1 MKLVVQTLKNV
12 VREVHVDPSKDTFDD
27 LRKKVIEAFEYPEGA
42 RITLI
47 HQARI
52 INKTD
57 ALISENDR
65 IKDGDKI
72 IAMRKQEGAQK
83 AHESSAAAGPP
94 IAATAAASLPPAA
107 EPAVQ
112 QQNPSIPVEIPV
124 APPPASCESAST
136 TVPAAPGPVARA
148 AEPAPPVASPAIVMG
163 SAAEEMIN
171 NIASMGFER
180 EQVVLAMR
188 AAFNNPDRAVEY
200 LTNGIPATG
209 QQPTAVPLA
218 AGPAAAPPIDTD
230 SEEGPTEA
238 EFPVGGAEPTGGD
251 VDMGGAIGVLAQ
263 LQQIVSTNPEALPA
277 ILTALQQSNPRLVQ
291 HIREH
296 PEEFAAML
304 SGVAGA
310 GGAESGVAPGP
321 VPGQITVSLTQQE
334 MEAIQRLEEMGFP
347 RNVVIQAYLA
357 CDKDENATANYL
369 FDNMDDIYGE
379 DS

>member
-12 VREVHVDPSKDTFDD
+12 VREVQVDPSKDTFDD

-57 ALISENDR
+57 ALISSNDR

-83 AHESSAAAGPP
+83 THE
-94 IAATAAASLPPAA
+94 PPAA
-107 EPAVQ
+107 VAPPAATTAVANPPPPVEPAVQ
-112 QQNPSIPVEIPV
+112 QQQQQHPSVPVEPAV
-124 APPPASCESAST
+124 SPLCEPASTA
-136 TVPAAPGPVARA
+136 VPAAPAPVAGVV
-148 AEPAPPVASPAIVMG
+148 EPAPPVASPAIVMG
-163 SAAEEMIN
+163 TAAEEMIN

-200 LTNGIPATG
+200 LTNGIPAAA
-209 QQPTAVPLA
+209 QQ
-218 AGPAAAPPIDTD
+218 PAAAPAEAAPAAAPAADTD
-230 SEEGPTEA
+230 SEEGPTDA
-238 EFPVGGAEPTGGD
+238 EFPVGGAEPSGGD
-251 VDMGGAIGVLAQ
+251 IDMSGAIGVLAQ
-263 LQQIVSTNPEALPA
+263 LQQIVSTNPEALPT
-277 ILTALQQSNPRLVQ
+277 ILGALQQSNPRLVQ

-310 GGAESGVAPGP
+310 GGGDGGVAPGP